1 MKCPKIALVLGGG
14 GSRGLAHVGVLQV
27 LQREQI
33 PIDMIVGTSMGGIVG
48 AAYALGMSPGEI
60 ARGLQAAMSLSYP
73 KVPALRDLKLFSA
86 RARQDRFGMQLK
98 LALGD
103 KNFSDL
109 RIPII
114 LMAVDMLSGKEIQ
127 LKEGALVPALL
138 ATSAVPGLFPPV
150 VMGRH
155 QLADG
160 GVIDSLATHV
170 AHAHGARKII
180 AVDVHPPLASEDP
193 WHDPVSAIVGFQLPI
208 PSLTSG
214 DEFLRGPTLMQ
225 AMWRSVRVMTWHL
238 HEERLI
244 NHPPTI
250 LMRPD
255 ITGVGSLDFKDL
267 DNPIAAGV
275 AEAEKHLPAL
285 RQLLA
290 DVPQNVP

>member
-1 MKCPKIALVLGGG
+1 MTRPKIALVLGGG

-33 PIDMIVGTSMGGIVG
+33 PIDLIVGTSMGGIVG
-48 AAYALGMSPGEI
+48 AAFALGMSPPEI
-60 ARGLQAAMSLSYP
+60 SQGLQLAMTLSYP
-73 KVPALRDLKLFSA
+73 KVTVLRDFKLFSA
-86 RARQDRFGMQLK
+86 RARQDRFALQLK

-109 RIPII
+109 RIPTT
-114 LMAVDMLSGKEIQ
+114 LMAVDMLNGKEVMMR
-127 LKEGALVPALL
+127 EGALLPALL

-150 VMGRH
+150 VMGRR

-170 AHAHGARKII
+170 AYAQGADKVI
-180 AVDVHPPLASEDP
+180 AVDVHPILALEDP

-214 DEFLRGPTLMQ
+214 AELLRGPTLLQ
-225 AMWRSVRVMTWHL
+225 AMWRSVRIMTWHL
-238 HEERLI
+238 HQQRLLD
-244 NHPPTI
+244 HPPHV
-250 LMRPD
+250 LLRPD
-255 ITGVGSLDFKDL
+255 ITKIGSLDFKDMAA
-267 DNPIAAGV
+267 PIEAGV
-275 AEAEKHLPAL
+275 AETERQLPQL

-290 DVPQNVP
+290 EVHSET